1 MITAWR
7 IVPLNWADTAFDGE
21 GARLYGGRWNSPG
34 QAAVYLADSRALA
47 ALEVL
52 VHLNPSM
59 TALKYQMIEVSFPN
73 ALVHKVDLEP
83 LAAAIASPSV
93 SPPTQ
98 HAGDAWLTE
107 ARAPVLQVASSIIT
121 KEPNYVLNPK
131 HPKFARIKIGNSKPF
146 AFDPRLLANTSQSA
160 FSSK

>member
-7 IVPLNWADTAFDGE
+7 IVPLSWADTAFDGE

-52 VHLNPSM
+52 VHLNPAM
-59 TALKYQMIEVSFPN
+59 TALKYQMIEVSFPKT
-73 ALVHKVDLEP
+73 LVQMIDIEP
-83 LAAAIASPSV
+83 LGAALTSPSV
-93 SPPTQ
+93 HPATQ

-107 ARAPVLQVASSIIT
+107 ASTPVLQVTSSIIT
-121 KEPNYVLNPK
+121 EEPNYVLNPK
-131 HPKFARIKIGNSKPF
+131 HPKFDHITIGASKPF
-146 AFDPRLLANTSQSA
+146 AFDPRLLG
-160 FSSK
+160 

>member
-34 QAAVYLADSRALA
+34 RAAVYLADNRALA

-59 TALKYQMIEVSFPN
+59 TALKYQMIEVSFPKT
-73 ALVHKVDLEP
+73 LVQRIDIEP
-83 LAAAIASPSV
+83 LTTALTSPSV
-93 SPPTQ
+93 QPATQ
-98 HAGDAWLTE
+98 RAGDAWLTE
-107 ARAPVLQVASSIIT
+107 ARAPVLQVYSSIIT
-121 KEPNYVLNPK
+121 EEPNYVLNPK
-131 HPKFARIKIGNSKPF
+131 HPQFARIAIGTSKPF
-146 AFDPRLLANTSQSA
+146 AFDPRLLDSGIGS
-160 FSSK
+160 